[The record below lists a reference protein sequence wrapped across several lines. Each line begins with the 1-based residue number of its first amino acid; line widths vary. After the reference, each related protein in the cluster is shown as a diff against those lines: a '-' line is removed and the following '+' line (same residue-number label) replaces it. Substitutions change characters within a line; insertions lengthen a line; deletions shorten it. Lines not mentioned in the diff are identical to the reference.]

1 MLLLSCWQ
9 ILLWRLSGQ
18 SEFVVGVTS
27 DGRTYEGLQEAL
39 GLFGKSLPMICHL
52 EGDLRLSELLERTEV
67 SAHDAVAWQEY
78 FNWSDSPRS
87 DNDIDS
93 LSYLPVGFEFREDRA
108 KYCAGAVSFV
118 IQNRYACSDR
128 FALKLCCV
136 QKQDSLST
144 ELHYDSSLFRA
155 EDVDRLRAEFQTLLE
170 SVTLNPDARLDDYE
184 IVSEMERQQ
193 LIDFNSVDAGPVS
206 DKCIHQ
212 LFEEQVE
219 RTPDSIALVFEGKHL
234 TYAELNSRSNQVAHH
249 LRTLGV
255 KADVPVAICMER
267 CLEMVVGILGILKA
281 GGAYVPLDPEYPA
294 DRLTYMLKDVDA
306 PILLT
311 LQHVADRMPQHESI
325 VLCLDTDWDSIAG
338 HSDENLVDSAAT
350 SNRDL
355 AYVIYTSGSTG
366 SPKGVMVE
374 HGGLV
379 NAVNW
384 IAGTLNLS
392 PLDRC
397 LLKTP
402 ITFDAAGRELFPILI
417 SGGTLVITEPNGHR
431 DCRYLAE
438 IIQREHISILAL
450 RSVASAAHR

>member
-1 MLLLSCWQ
+1 M
-9 ILLWRLSGQ
+9 
-18 SEFVVGVTS
+18 
-27 DGRTYEGLQEAL
+27 
-39 GLFGKSLPMICHL
+39 
-52 EGDLRLSELLERTEV
+52 
-67 SAHDAVAWQEY
+67 
-78 FNWSDSPRS
+78 
-87 DNDIDS
+87 
-93 LSYLPVGFEFREDRA
+93 
-108 KYCAGAVSFV
+108 
-118 IQNRYACSDR
+118 
-128 FALKLCCV
+128 
-136 QKQDSLST
+136 ST

-155 EDVDRLRAEFQTLLE
+155 EDVDRLQAEFQTLLQ

-184 IVSEMERQQ
+184 IVGEMERQQ
-193 LIDFNSVDAGPVS
+193 LIDFNPVDTGPVS

-234 TYAELNSRSNQVAHH
+234 TYAELNSRANQVAHR

-255 KADVPVAICMER
+255 RADVPVAICMER

-311 LQHVADRMPQHESI
+311 LQHVADRMPRHESS

-338 HSDENLVDSAAT
+338 HSDKKPIASAAA
-350 SNRDL
+350 SGRDL

-374 HGGLV
+374 HSGLV

-397 LLKTP
+397 L
-402 ITFDAAGRELFPILI
+402 
-417 SGGTLVITEPNGHR
+417 
-431 DCRYLAE
+431 
-438 IIQREHISILAL
+438 
-450 RSVASAAHR
+450 